1 MKSSRTIITI
11 PEREKR
17 WLVTYSNLHGVSMA
31 EAIRKG
37 ILYLKKAES
46 QESYKK
52 LVQSTS
58 GIWQHGDALDYQQ
71 KIRSEWEK
79 TPC

>member
-17 WLVTYSNLHGVSMA
+17 WLTTYSNLHGVSMA

-46 QESYKK
+46 QDAYKK

-58 GIWQHGDALDYQQ
+58 GIWRHGDALDYQQ
-71 KIRSEWEK
+71 KIRSEWEM
-79 TPC
+79 TSC